1 MSVSECVKESMC
13 ERKRVLLHILHD
25 THTSTHSHIHTPLTM
40 MAGCGRLRKGKKQ
53 KGRERTSE
61 KCLLV
66 LVGGVKIS
74 QRRGTRN
81 SMHTIAIYPQFGL
94 AGKAQRTTKAA
105 KRKEWQAERKR
116 RTPSTHSLH
125 PSLFSP
131 LTLFTTHSLHTTP
144 EPFTKKGKRQ
154 GKGKLGEM
162 AEEDVPRAFRL
173 VENGPRYMTAAS
185 VARYFHQSL
194 EQLFD
199 LYPSLY
205 RRQATAAE
213 RIIMRQMSVSH
224 APLITLL
231 LAEEIE
237 CILERDERRV
247 HLQPQPT
254 ITQKPAT
261 FKGKKITLSQSSHT
275 PQVPAQPRVTPSG
288 KPGHPRNHFATYY
301 TSVHAKPMQT
311 RSGGGCVACVCA
323 RVCVSVSVC
332 LCLCLSVCMSVCV
345 CVCLCLSVCCCSC
358 SLCQIFVQIAVWA
371 GQRF

>member
-1 MSVSECVKESMC
+1 M
-13 ERKRVLLHILHD
+13 
-25 THTSTHSHIHTPLTM
+25 
-40 MAGCGRLRKGKKQ
+40 
-53 KGRERTSE
+53 
-61 KCLLV
+61 
-66 LVGGVKIS
+66 
-74 QRRGTRN
+74 
-81 SMHTIAIYPQFGL
+81 
-94 AGKAQRTTKAA
+94 
-105 KRKEWQAERKR
+105 
-116 RTPSTHSLH
+116 
-125 PSLFSP
+125 
-131 LTLFTTHSLHTTP
+131 
-144 EPFTKKGKRQ
+144 
-154 GKGKLGEM
+154 
-162 AEEDVPRAFRL
+162 PRAFRL